1 MAATPTVDHS
11 RAHAL
16 VRRIARVDADPG
28 RLEAVA
34 LGLVDVLLE
43 RDGETLAAA
52 LHALRDA
59 RARADGDQELVGWLD
74 AAIAFAHWGLERVPS
89 QAAVPQGTQ
98 AHDFLSALQGDGS
111 APTLRGAGPP
121 QLGSAELRRL
131 LETDETQVSRT
142 GRRLLES
149 GLVTRRKVGRQVF
162 WQLTP
167 RGRRVLEEAPAPQ
180 RSRNSEFWQE
190 AIRRGFEAAS
200 GDEPGEPRGVD
211 PTRERIIESALELH
225 TSRGIQATT
234 WPEIADLAGV
244 PVETVEALFPT
255 QDDLVRS
262 CGQHFME
269 SLQLPP
275 ADRAPEVLAGASSEN
290 ERIRRLVETFF
301 GAYERG
307 ADGITAARHER
318 KDVPVLDEVMN
329 ELDNTFDA
337 LVVEALRPQRPD
349 GSSVASLKALTDLEV
364 WRTLRDQG
372 ATPDAAVDQA
382 SAAVERWLEAR
393 PAR

>member
-1 MAATPTVDHS
+1 VTTFTVDHP
-11 RAHAL
+11 RVHTL
-16 VRRIARVDADPG
+16 VGRIARLDADPA
-28 RLEAVA
+28 RREAVA
-34 LGLVDVLLE
+34 LGLVDAVLE
-43 RDGETLAAA
+43 GDDETLAAA
-52 LHALRDA
+52 LDALRDA

-74 AAIAFAHWGLERVPS
+74 AVIAFAYWGLERAPS
-89 QAAVPQGTQ
+89 RAAVAKGTQ
-98 AHDFLSALQGDGS
+98 VYDFLRVLDG
-111 APTLRGAGPP
+111 AP

-131 LETDETQVSRT
+131 LEVDETQVSRT

-162 WQLTP
+162 WQLTA
-167 RGRRVLEEAPAPQ
+167 RGQRALEEAPAPK

-200 GDEPGEPRGVD
+200 GDEPGEPREVD
-211 PTRERIIESALELH
+211 PTRERIIESALDLH

-234 WPEIADLAGV
+234 WAEIADNAGV
-244 PVETVEALFPT
+244 PLETVKALFPT
-255 QDDLVRS
+255 HDDLVRS
-262 CGQHFME
+262 CGAHFLE

-275 ADRAPEVLAGASSEN
+275 AERAPEVFAGASSGN

-307 ADGITAARHER
+307 ADGITAGRRER
-318 KDVPVLDEVMN
+318 KDVPAVDESME
-329 ELDNTFDA
+329 ELDNTFDN
-337 LVVEALRPQRPD
+337 LLVEALRPRRPD
-349 GSSVASLKALTDLEV
+349 SSSVASLRALTDLEV

-372 ATPDAAVDQA
+372 TTPDAAVDQA

-393 PAR
+393 PAA

>member
-1 MAATPTVDHS
+1 MATPTVTHS
-11 RAHAL
+11 RVPAL
-16 VRRIARVDADPG
+16 VSRIARLDAEPA

-34 LGLVDVLLE
+34 LGLVDALLGG
-43 RDGETLAAA
+43 DDETLAAA
-52 LHALRDA
+52 LDALRDA
-59 RARADGDQELVGWLD
+59 RARADGDRELIGWLD

-89 QAAVPQGTQ
+89 RAAVAQGTQ
-98 AHDFLSALQGDGS
+98 AHDFLGVLDGS
-111 APTLRGAGPP
+111 P

-167 RGRRVLEEAPAPQ
+167 RGQRALEEAPAAQ
-180 RSRNSEFWQE
+180 RSPNSEFWQE
-190 AIRRGFEAAS
+190 ALRRGFEAAY
-200 GDEPGEPRGVD
+200 GDEPGEPREVD
-211 PTRERIIESALELH
+211 PTREGIIESTLELH
-225 TSRGIQATT
+225 SSRGIQATT
-234 WPEIADLAGV
+234 WPEIAELAGV
-244 PVETVEALFPT
+244 PVETIEALFPT

-262 CGQHFME
+262 CAQHLME

-275 ADRAPEVLAGASSEN
+275 ADRTPGVFAGASSEN
-290 ERIRRLVETFF
+290 DRIRRLVETSF

-307 ADGITAARHER
+307 ADGITAGRRER
-318 KDVPVLDEVMN
+318 KDVPVVDEMMG
-329 ELDNTFDA
+329 ELDNSFNA

-349 GSSVASLKALTDLEV
+349 SSSVAALRALTDVEV
-364 WRTLRDQG
+364 WRGLRDHG
-372 ATPDAAVDQA
+372 ATPEAAVEQT
-382 SAAVERWLEAR
+382 SEAVERWLDAQ

>member
-1 MAATPTVDHS
+1 MATPTVAHS
-11 RAHAL
+11 RVDAL
-16 VRRIARVDADPG
+16 LRRIATVDAEPA

-34 LGLVDVLLE
+34 LGLVDALLE
-43 RDGETLAAA
+43 GDDETLAAA
-52 LHALRDA
+52 LDALRDA

-89 QAAVPQGTQ
+89 RAAVAQGTQ
-98 AHDFLSALQGDGS
+98 AHAFLRVLDGS
-111 APTLRGAGPP
+111 L

-131 LETDETQVSRT
+131 LEIDETQVSRT

-167 RGRRVLEEAPAPQ
+167 RGQRALEEAPAPQ
-180 RSRNSEFWQE
+180 RSPNSEFWQE
-190 AIRRGFEAAS
+190 ALRRGFEAAY
-200 GDEPGEPRGVD
+200 GDEPGEPREVD
-211 PTRERIIESALELH
+211 PTRERIIECSLELH

-234 WPEIADLAGV
+234 WAQIADNAGV
-244 PVETVEALFPT
+244 PVETVKALFPT

-262 CGQHFME
+262 CGEHLLE
-269 SLQLPP
+269 SLRLPP
-275 ADRAPEVLAGASSEN
+275 ADRAPEVFAGASSEN

-301 GAYERG
+301 GVYERG
-307 ADGITAARHER
+307 GDGIAVGRRER
-318 KDVPVLDEVMN
+318 KDVPAVDESLE
-329 ELDNTFDA
+329 ELDNSLDA
-337 LVVEALRPQRPD
+337 LIVEALRPLSPD
-349 GSSVASLKALTDLEV
+349 SSSVASLRGLTDLEV
-364 WRTLRDQG
+364 WRTLRDRG
-372 ATPDAAVDQA
+372 ATPGAAVDEA